1 MGLDG
6 SVPGFSSP
14 SSHSALVLTIEYD
27 NDSVFGVSFI
37 SIEYSME
44 MSSAAYKNWVFTAQ
58 ALPTDLIKRGLAV
71 DDHTSPHGL
80 RLVIKDYPY
89 VVDGLEIWDAIK
101 TWAVEED
108 TKLQAWWK
116 EVMEKGN
123 SDLKD
128 NKWPKMKTCQELID
142 SFIIIIW
149 IGSALH
155 VAVNFGQYPYGGY
168 ILNRPTQSKRLLL
181 EQKTKEYDEMVKKPQ
196 EAFLRT
202 ITPKY

>member
-1 MGLDG
+1 
-6 SVPGFSSP
+6 
-14 SSHSALVLTIEYD
+14 
-27 NDSVFGVSFI
+27 
-37 SIEYSME
+37 ME

-58 ALPTDLIKRGLAV
+58 ALPTGLIKRGLAV

-101 TWAVEED
+101 TWVQEYVNLYHSNDKAVEED

-168 ILNRPTQSKRLLL
+168 ILNCPTQSKRLLL
-181 EQKTKEYDEMVKKPQ
+181 EQKNQRV
-196 EAFLRT
+196 
-202 ITPKY
+202 